1 MNTIVNITGLT
12 LKILNVNVEKDMQK
26 AKIKEYKKK
35 YYILNKEKI
44 LKINKKYYLENKE
57 NRKLY
62 NINYRKKNKKVLK
75 KQQKKWYLN
84 NKEHKRQYDLIYKK
98 KHKKRYQKQ
107 NKEYRIKNKDK
118 IRKHLLNKY
127 HNNLQY
133 KLSNILRK
141 RIQKV
146 LKGYSKSKNSMDLLG
161 CTIEQ
166 LWIHLEKSFKP
177 GMTRKNH
184 GKWHLDHIRP
194 CASFDLTKASE
205 QRKCFHYTNLQP
217 LWASENL
224 AKGSKIS

>member
-12 LKILNVNVEKDMQK
+12 LKLLNENVEKDMLK
-26 AKIKEYKKK
+26 AKTKEYKRK

-44 LKINKKYYLENKE
+44 LNQQKKYYL
-57 NRKLY
+57 
-62 NINYRKKNKKVLK
+62 KNKKRRKEYSIIYRNKNKEICK
-75 KQQKKWYLN
+75 KNAKKWYLN
-84 NKEHKRQYDLIYKK
+84 NKEHKKQYDLIYKK

-107 NKEYRIKNKDK
+107 NKEYRIKNRHK

-184 GKWHLDHIRP
+184 GKWHLDHIIP
-194 CASFDLTKASE
+194 CASFDLTDPK
-205 QRKCFHYTNLQP
+205 QQVKCFHYTNLQP
-217 LWASENL
+217 LWAKENL
-224 AKGSKIS
+224 IKGAKIL